1 MHLQKAVFAFAEKMT
16 KQILHITTHGAHA
29 DNMKDFLEE
38 SGIYKVHSHLVEFPK
53 NVYKQMCEKLFHLKP
68 ASIDLTLLSE
78 LSDPQAIEKSLE
90 SMADISSLP
99 FDLEH
104 LKQAVEERHRI
115 LEQTRKR
122 YMRSLSNTFTALF
135 YLVGQRYSPVYVLLD
150 HLAYTNR
157 EIVQHYAGNGATGVI
172 QNPSGLLLEEF
183 RDQVMPQMFEAK
195 KLSVLLS

>member
-29 DNMKDFLEE
+29 DNMKCFLEE
-38 SGIYKVHSHLVEFPK
+38 SGIYQVHSRIVDFQE

-68 ASIDLTLLSE
+68 ASVDLILLAE

-104 LKQAVEERHRI
+104 LKQAVEERDRI

-122 YMRSLSNTFTALF
+122 YMRSISNTFTGLF

-150 HLAYTNR
+150 HLAHTNR
-157 EIVQHYAGNGATGVI
+157 EIVQHYAGNGAKGVI
-172 QNPSGLLLEEF
+172 QNPSGLRLEEF
-183 RDQVMPQMFEAK
+183 RDEVVTKLFEAK